1 MNGNFL
7 LLANEIWIK
16 LDRMIVDLKS
26 LKRGFQ
32 DERNWH
38 EDWDHREYETTFC
51 PMVFTMRHPP
61 NIVPRAMV
69 KSPLGILVR
78 LKG

>member
-1 MNGNFL
+1 MNSNLL

-38 EDWDHREYETTFC
+38 EDWDYREYE
-51 PMVFTMRHPP
+51 RHHEEMWDTKFYGVQW
-61 NIVPRAMV
+61 IQT
-69 KSPLGILVR
+69 
-78 LKG
+78 

>member
-26 LKRGFQ
+26 LKGGFQ
-32 DERNWH
+32 YERNWH
-38 EDWDHREYETTFC
+38 EDWDHREHE
-51 PMVFTMRHPP
+51 RHREEMWDTKFYGVQW
-61 NIVPRAMV
+61 IQT
-69 KSPLGILVR
+69 
-78 LKG
+78 

>member
-16 LDRMIVDLKS
+16 LDRMMVDLKS

-32 DERNWH
+32 DERNGH
-38 EDWDHREYETTFC
+38 EDWDHQEYE
-51 PMVFTMRHPP
+51 RHREEMWDTKFYGVQW
-61 NIVPRAMV
+61 IQT
-69 KSPLGILVR
+69 
-78 LKG
+78 